1 MQITVSTRHHLALV
15 DALRQR
21 AHLVLD
27 RLGRIGDRAIEGTAV
42 FDVIAGRSWVELR
55 VRLRGGTL
63 VVASAE
69 GPDHRSAL
77 DQVEEKVRR
86 QVRRANTRPLAHRH
100 AVT

>member
-15 DALRQR
+15 EAVRQR

-27 RLGRIGDRAIEGTAV
+27 RLGRIGDRALEGTAV
-42 FDVIAGRSWVELR
+42 FDVVAGRAWVELR
-55 VRLRGGTL
+55 LRLNAGTL
-63 VVASAE
+63 VVATAE
-69 GPDHRSAL
+69 ASDHRSAL

-86 QVRRANTRPLAHRH
+86 QVRRAITRPLAQRH